1 MSSVKIQSNASGTG
15 DLIIAAPNTNST
27 RTINLPDADGD
38 FVTTG
43 DSGTVSA
50 SMLASTLDLSGKTVT
65 LPSGTGGK
73 VLQVVSVTDSTGTA
87 VSTSTTYVDM
97 GNLNASIT
105 PTSSS
110 STIIVMALVNNIR
123 LNGAG
128 QAAISLE
135 RQINGGGYSRVEEW
149 EEMIG
154 FSDNTTASVTPWF
167 IDTPNTTTQVD
178 YKYRI
183 CKRSSAQS
191 VTIVYQNRV
200 ADGGLGASNLVLME
214 IAA

>member
-73 VLQVVSVTDSTGTA
+73 VLQVVGSHYTTGAYTNSA
-87 VSTSTTYVDM
+87 SYSDTGLS
-97 GNLNASIT
+97 ASIT
-105 PTSSS
+105 PSSTSSKIL
-110 STIIVMALVNNIR
+110 IIATPQV
-123 LNGAG
+123 
-128 QAAISLE
+128 
-135 RQINGGGYSRVEEW
+135 QITR
-149 EEMIG
+149 
-154 FSDNTTASVTPWF
+154 
-167 IDTPNTTTQVD
+167 
-178 YKYRI
+178 
-183 CKRSSAQS
+183 
-191 VTIVYQNRV
+191 
-200 ADGGLGASNLVLME
+200 DGGNAVRGRLAIYRGDSTNLTFKDIRGYDYGGSGIIIGSAAGLSYLDSPSTTSAITYKLKQYLTEGNYIETNVSASGSDMVLME